1 MCFVAGAMWNGCTW
15 SCYSA
20 AGEKLCTRMETL
32 MKTSDIKLGQ
42 KRRIIVAVLRDQQ
55 HAQQAI
61 EELIE
66 KDFPMDSISMLG
78 RAGSSGDD
86 LLGIS
91 YNSVGEKMKSW
102 GAMGAFWGGLW
113 GLLSGAAGMFILP
126 GLGAIVA
133 AGPIVEAIA
142 GAISGAALAGSTL
155 AGAAALSELA
165 VAIHQM
171 GVPEEKLHHLHEA
184 IVQGHYVVILRC
196 ATEET
201 ESCRRLLT
209 KRGDEELYDFPYLP

>member
-1 MCFVAGAMWNGCTW
+1 
-15 SCYSA
+15 
-20 AGEKLCTRMETL
+20 
-32 MKTSDIKLGQ
+32 MKKSDIKLGQ
-42 KRRIIVAVLRDQQ
+42 KRRLLVAVVRDQKR
-55 HAQQAI
+55 AQQVV

-66 KDFPMDSISMLG
+66 QDFPMDSLSMLG

-102 GAMGAFWGGLW
+102 GTMGAFWGGLW

-126 GLGAIVA
+126 GLGPIVA

-142 GAISGAALAGSTL
+142 GAISGAALAGGTM
-155 AGAAALSELA
+155 AGAAALSEIT
-165 VAIHQM
+165 VAIHQL

-184 IVQGHYVVILRC
+184 IEQGHYVLILRC
-196 ATEET
+196 ATDEAEY
-201 ESCRRLLT
+201 CRNLLSR
-209 KRGDEELYDFPYLP
+209 RGDEEVEEFPYLP

>member
-1 MCFVAGAMWNGCTW
+1 MN
-15 SCYSA
+15 
-20 AGEKLCTRMETL
+20 K
-32 MKTSDIKLGQ
+32 SDIKLGH
-42 KRRIIVAVLRDQQ
+42 KRRLIVAILRDQKR
-55 HAQQAI
+55 AQQVV

-66 KDFPMDSISMLG
+66 KDFPMDSLSVLG

-91 YNSVGEKMKSW
+91 YNSIGDKMKSW

-142 GAISGAALAGSTL
+142 GAISGAAVGGGTM
-155 AGAAALSELA
+155 AGAAAISELA

-171 GVPEEKLHHLHEA
+171 GVPEEKLHQLHEA

-196 ATEET
+196 ASEET
-201 ESCRRLLT
+201 TSCRSLLT
-209 KRGDEELYDFPYLP
+209 RRGDEEVEDFPYLP

>member
-1 MCFVAGAMWNGCTW
+1 
-15 SCYSA
+15 
-20 AGEKLCTRMETL
+20 
-32 MKTSDIKLGQ
+32 MKESGIKPGQ
-42 KRRIIVAVLRDQQ
+42 KRRIIVSVLRDK
-55 HAQQAI
+55 HRAQEVV

-66 KDFPMDSISMLG
+66 RDFPMDSISMLG
-78 RAGSSGDD
+78 RASSSGDD

-91 YNSVGEKMKSW
+91 YNNVGDKMKSW

-142 GAISGAALAGSTL
+142 GVISGAAVGGGVM
-155 AGAAALSELA
+155 AGAAAISELA
-165 VAIHQM
+165 VAIHQV

-184 IVQGHYVVILRC
+184 IQQGHYVVILRC
-196 ATEET
+196 AAEET
-201 ESCRRLLT
+201 ESWRKVLS
-209 KRGDEELYDFPYLP
+209 KRGDEEVEDFLYLP